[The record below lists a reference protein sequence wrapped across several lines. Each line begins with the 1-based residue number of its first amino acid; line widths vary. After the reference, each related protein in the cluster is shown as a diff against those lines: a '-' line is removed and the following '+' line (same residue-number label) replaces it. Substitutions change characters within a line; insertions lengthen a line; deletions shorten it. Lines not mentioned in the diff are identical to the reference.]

1 MHELDDRVRAA
12 LADRRPVREVRMFGA
27 RCFMVD
33 ERLVVGAD
41 KNGDLLV
48 RADPERTDKLLD
60 VAGARQAE
68 MGAGRAMSHGWIT
81 VAHPAVA
88 SDADL
93 EFWTGEA
100 LAHHDAQDGA
110 R

>member
-1 MHELDDRVRAA
+1 
-12 LADRRPVREVRMFGA
+12 MFGG

-33 ERLVVGAD
+33 ERLVVGVD

-48 RADPERTDKLLD
+48 RADPERTDELLD

-68 MGAGRAMSHGWIT
+68 MGAGRAMSNGWIT
-81 VAHPAVA
+81 VARDAVA
-88 SDADL
+88 SDEDL

-110 R
+110 G